1 MSQLLLINESCE
13 IMKFNVAKRNAL
25 QTPLIADNF
34 CGVYLKAD
42 KQKFRPLRNEF
53 NLAQTSL
60 RKLTTHPEASE
71 LDSLLEENS
80 LNWGELALSLNDVF
94 THTTRDIE
102 LSGWMLAA
110 QIIIDPSLS
119 GAKEMA
125 LWLQELVSQHW
136 DTLQPVL
143 PENKIKSDD
152 PNEKNK
158 EINAFKIKAFVQ
170 LVGESEES
178 GLLHAP
184 LLMVPLI
191 GDLDYA
197 RYQSAEH
204 KGNLAEL
211 RSEYHQQA
219 LSDRT
224 RVVALIDNLTEIK
237 KSVGMIEQNIIE
249 ICKQSQLS
257 PIGFKFVI
265 DLIGKM
271 LTAIEFISGLKAKLE
286 KTNDDIPQIDAAGVV
301 PDIESEND
309 VSHVELTNKASQQA
323 HINHVSFGSLAET
336 QGCNRDQAFHQLREI
351 ADYFRKVEPHSPV
364 AYLLEKAIRWGY
376 MPLPE
381 LMSELLLNQTD
392 TINRVFNLTGLD
404 EEGKIALPEVAKKVY
419 AEPIS
424 RPVVN
429 VASFKKETS
438 VDAAVANESREI
450 MTDKSTSNV
459 IHTEN
464 VNRNVVQKAETNSS
478 SSNSLSW

>member
-1 MSQLLLINESCE
+1 
-13 IMKFNVAKRNAL
+13 MKFNVAKRNAL

-71 LDSLLEENS
+71 LDSLLEENNLNWSELARS
-80 LNWGELALSLNDVF
+80 LNGVF

-136 DTLQPVL
+136 ETLQPIL

-152 PNEKNK
+152 ASEKNK

-191 GDLDYA
+191 GELDYA
-197 RYQSAEH
+197 RYQSEEY

-211 RSEYHQQA
+211 RNQYQPQA
-219 LSDRT
+219 LLEKT
-224 RVVALIDNLTEIK
+224 RIVALISNLNELK
-237 KSVGMIEQNIIE
+237 KSVELIEQKVVVV
-249 ICKQSQLS
+249 CKQSLLS
-257 PIGFKFVI
+257 PVGFKFVI
-265 DLIGKM
+265 GLVSKM
-271 LTAIEFISGLKAKLE
+271 LTAIEFISGLKATLE
-286 KTNDDIPQIDAAGVV
+286 IINDDVPHIEVTEMVSAIDA
-301 PDIESEND
+301 END
-309 VSHVELTNKASQQA
+309 TSQVNPTNTVPQQTHA
-323 HINHVSFGSLAET
+323 NHVSFSALAEV

-351 ADYFRKVEPHSPV
+351 ADYFIKAEPHSPV

-381 LMSELLLNQTD
+381 LMSELLLNQDD
-392 TINRVFNLTGLD
+392 TISRVFNLTGLD
-404 EEGKIALPEVAKKVY
+404 EDGKIALPEVAKKVY
-419 AEPIS
+419 AEAIS

-450 MTDKSTSNV
+450 MTDKSTSSV

-464 VNRNVVQKAETNSS
+464 VNRNVVQKSETHSS
-478 SSNSLSW
+478 SNNSLSW